1 MISRTAA
8 VRPVCEGRYTGF
20 SETEGCVPT
29 DKEIIMEDT
38 RIALIGIIVEDLSA
52 TEKINLILHD
62 CSEFIVGRMGIP
74 YRKKNVSIISVIV
87 DAPADQISS
96 ISGKLGMIEGVN
108 VKTVYT
114 KGK

>member
-20 SETEGCVPT
+20 SETEGCFPT